1 MTIKDLLGKRIKELR
16 IKNNMKQAQL
26 AEIVGIDPKHQSC
39 IENCKNFPSTDLL
52 EKYAKAF
59 KIDATDLLNI
69 DFCIPKAEILQ
80 KIQALINNA
89 SENDLQLIYRICLAV
104 LK

>member
-1 MTIKDLLGKRIKELR
+1 MSIKILFGKRIKELR
-16 IKNNMKQAQL
+16 LKQQLKQAQL

-39 IENCKNFPSTDLL
+39 IENGKNFPSTDLI

-59 KIDATDLLNI
+59 GIEDFELLNI
-69 DFCIPKAEILQ
+69 ANTLSSKEIIY
-80 KIQALINNA
+80 KINELIRNA
-89 SENDLQLIYRICLAV
+89 SEDDIQLIYKICLAV

>member
-1 MTIKDLLGKRIKELR
+1 MSIKILFWKRIKELR
-16 IKNNMKQAQL
+16 LKQQLKQAQL

-39 IENCKNFPSTDLL
+39 IENGKNFPSTDLI

-59 KIDATDLLNI
+59 SIEDFELLNI
-69 DFCIPKAEILQ
+69 ANTLSSKEIIY
-80 KIQALINNA
+80 KINELIRNA
-89 SENDLQLIYRICLAV
+89 SEDDIQLIYKICLAV

>member
-1 MTIKDLLGKRIKELR
+1 MTIKKLFGQRIKDLS
-16 IKNNMKQAQL
+16 IKQNLKQAQL

-39 IENCKNFPSTDLL
+39 IENGKNFPSTDLI

-59 KIDATDLLNI
+59 GIDSCQLLMINHCLPQNDI
-69 DFCIPKAEILQ
+69 TE
-80 KIQALINNA
+80 KIQNMINNA
-89 SENDLQLIYRICLAV
+89 SEDEIKLIYRICLAV

>member
-39 IENCKNFPSTDLL
+39 IENGKNFPSTDLL

-59 KIDATDLLNI
+59 FIESTDLLNFSHCVSKNELI
-69 DFCIPKAEILQ
+69 Q
-80 KIQALINNA
+80 KINKLIDNA
-89 SENDLQLIYRICLAV
+89 SEDDIKLIYKICLAV

>member
-1 MTIKDLLGKRIKELR
+1 MSIKILFGKRIKELR
-16 IKNNMKQAQL
+16 LKQHLKQAQL

-39 IENCKNFPSTDLL
+39 IENGKNFPSTDLI

-59 KIDATDLLNI
+59 GIEDFELLNI
-69 DFCIPKAEILQ
+69 TNTLSSEAVIF
-80 KIQALINNA
+80 KINELIRNA
-89 SENDLQLIYRICLAV
+89 SEDDIQLIYKICLAV